1 MVVLAYHMKGPG
13 FNPSFAKKERGRNQE
28 KRNNDCRHIGVR
40 EHRTPLT
47 WLSLTR
53 ARLVTVGNFLMAVV
67 RAAYRLEKQAEE
79 ARVSRLSSYF
89 AYGLRSH
96 QANLRTPSSLSWK
109 NTRREYLAA
118 KVPEMEWKWCLALA
132 LRIESHN
139 LAPVLFCHRLF
150 L

>member
-1 MVVLAYHMKGPG
+1 MVVFASHVKGPG
-13 FNPSFAKKERGRNQE
+13 FNPSFAKKGRGNQE

-53 ARLVTVGNFLMAVV
+53 ARLVTVRNLLMVIMW
-67 RAAYRLEKQAEE
+67 AAYRLGKQAEE
-79 ARVSRLSSYF
+79 PRISRLCSYF

-109 NTRREYLAA
+109 KTRGS
-118 KVPEMEWKWCLALA
+118 
-132 LRIESHN
+132 I
-139 LAPVLFCHRLF
+139 
-150 L
+150 